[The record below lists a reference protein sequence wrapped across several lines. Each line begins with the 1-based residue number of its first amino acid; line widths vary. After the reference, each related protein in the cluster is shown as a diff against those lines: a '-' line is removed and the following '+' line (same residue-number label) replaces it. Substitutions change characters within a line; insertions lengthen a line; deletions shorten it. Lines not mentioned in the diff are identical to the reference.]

1 MARAVLFPGQGAQT
15 IGMGR
20 DVFDKSPAGRAVF
33 ETADRILSFP
43 LSGIIFE
50 GPEEELTRTDI
61 SQPAILTV
69 SIALVEAAREAG
81 WSGDADTAAGLSL
94 GEYTALVFA
103 GALSFEEAVAL
114 VNKRGIFMREAGR
127 LNPGAMASIIGLDA
141 TALGEIVE
149 EASGPDVLVIANFN
163 CPGQYVISGAVPAVE
178 RASALAESRGA
189 MKVVR
194 LKVDGAFHSPLM
206 QTAGER
212 LAAELESTVIRR
224 PRLPIVANRG
234 ARLVAEPDEIR
245 RLLIEQLTG
254 SVLWEE
260 SMRLLLT
267 RGTTS
272 FVEIGPGR
280 VLTGL
285 MRRINRKAPTL
296 TVGDADAAAS
306 LAGEAREA

>member
-1 MARAVLFPGQGAQT
+1 
-15 IGMGR
+15 MGR
-20 DVFDKSPAGRAVF
+20 DVYEKSLAGRAVF
-33 ETADRILSFP
+33 ETADRVLSFP
-43 LSGIIFE
+43 LTRVIFE

-61 SQPAILTV
+61 SQPAILTA

-81 WSGDADTAAGLSL
+81 WSGEADAAAGLSL

-103 GALSFEEAVAL
+103 GALSFEKAVVL
-114 VNKRGIFMREAGR
+114 VNKRGAFMREAGR

-141 TALGEIVE
+141 AAAREIVE
-149 EASGPDVLVIANFN
+149 EASEADVLVIANFN
-163 CPGQYVISGAVPAVE
+163 CPGQHVISGAIPAVE
-178 RASALAESRGA
+178 RASSLAESRGA

-206 QTAGER
+206 QPAAEK
-212 LAAELESTVIRR
+212 LAAELESTEIHE
-224 PRLPIVANRG
+224 PQLPVVANLS
-234 ARLVAEPDEIR
+234 ARLVTEPDEIR

-260 SMRLLLT
+260 SMRLLLA
-267 RGTTS
+267 RGPTS

-285 MRRINRKAPTL
+285 MRRIDRKAPTQ
-296 TVGDADAAAS
+296 TVGDMDAVAR
-306 LAGEAREA
+306 LAEGACER